1 MKIRSRAYTLIEI
14 LVVMLI
20 ISVMMGVVAVNIP
33 TNTSVQDRDQE
44 ARRLQLLLDLA
55 SEEAVLRGSEIGFLP
70 QKRSYRFFLLDEG
83 ARQWRE
89 MLEAPFQARNLAA
102 GVELEVMVEGVK
114 LDVDDE
120 NEPPIL
126 LLSSGEKTPFEI
138 RVRNGVDDNSPVALT
153 TDGYSPVELTD
164 AEF

>member
-1 MKIRSRAYTLIEI
+1 MKLRSRAYTLIEI

-20 ISVMMGVVAVNIP
+20 VSVMVGTVVVNISV
-33 TNTSVQDRDQE
+33 NTSVQDRDQE
-44 ARRLQLLLDLA
+44 ARRLQLLLELA
-55 SEEAVLRGSEIGFLP
+55 SEEAVLRSVEIGFLP
-70 QKRSYRFFLLDEG
+70 LKRSYRFFLLDDA

-89 MLEAPFQARNLAA
+89 MLEAPFQARDLPP
-102 GVELEVMVEGVK
+102 GVELEVKVEGVR

-138 RVRNGVDDNSPVALT
+138 RVRNGADDDSPMALK
-153 TDGYSPVELTD
+153 TDGYSRVELAD